1 MALTTALT
9 SEGASRE
16 SAAEQSTL
24 DNGALHIGTPKIRLA
39 IGDRHRHPHGQP
51 VFRTAHVR
59 SVESNPYAKPYPVA
73 LPKKSSLLVPSESA
87 APVAVARYHVHLPT
101 LPAKL
106 TTTLPSHL
114 HFVTLPRLI
123 TIMG

>member
-9 SEGASRE
+9 SEGAGRE

-39 IGDRHRHPHGQP
+39 IGNRHRHPHGQP

-59 SVESNPYAKPYPVA
+59 SVESNPT
-73 LPKKSSLLVPSESA
+73 LNLILLLCPK
-87 APVAVARYHVHLPT
+87 
-101 LPAKL
+101 
-106 TTTLPSHL
+106 
-114 HFVTLPRLI
+114 
-123 TIMG
+123 